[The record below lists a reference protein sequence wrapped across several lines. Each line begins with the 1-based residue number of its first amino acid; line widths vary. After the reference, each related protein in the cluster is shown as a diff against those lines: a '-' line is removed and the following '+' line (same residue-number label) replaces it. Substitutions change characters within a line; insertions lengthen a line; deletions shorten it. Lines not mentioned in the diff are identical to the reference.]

1 MISEGLIVLFKFPQT
16 DQKGGKLRPA
26 LVLRKIPGQFDDWLI
41 CMISS
46 QLHQNI
52 QGLDELITPE
62 DSDFIE
68 SGLKMPSLVRA
79 SRLAVVEGH
88 ILLGKMG
95 QIPSHRL
102 FKIRKNIAKWI
113 ERT

>member
-16 DQKGGKLRPA
+16 DQKNEKLRPA

-46 QLHQNI
+46 QLHQKI
-52 QGLDELITPE
+52 QGLDEVITFE

-68 SGLKMPSLVRA
+68 SGLKLPSLIRT
-79 SRLAVVEGH
+79 SRLAVVERH

-95 QIPSHRL
+95 QISSDRL
-102 FKIRKNIAKWI
+102 FRIRQNIAKWI
-113 ERT
+113 GKT